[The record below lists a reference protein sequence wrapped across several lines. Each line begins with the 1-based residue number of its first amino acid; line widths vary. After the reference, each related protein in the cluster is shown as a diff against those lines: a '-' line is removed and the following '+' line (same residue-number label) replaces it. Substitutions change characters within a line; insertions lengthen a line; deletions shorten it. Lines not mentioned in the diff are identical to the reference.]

1 MGAQR
6 GQQLGS
12 SMGTALPSHP
22 WASPCRFRVGLILPK
37 GPFPTAPGAEFS
49 LSGYSR
55 GGCSVGRGPTGFTK
69 GCWWAPALLAL
80 RVSVGS
86 PGWASVP
93 LLRSLLEEGMVLVG
107 HPCNPTS
114 TDGGFPVPRWWSVA
128 LCRQPHRAF
137 STRWSCVMPSTAT
150 PDLWE
155 SGGPSC
161 PGGLRVLG
169 ATPSPP
175 WSPVPPLV
183 APCWFV
189 AHLTAPLVE
198 QAAGP
203 ELSHR
208 GPQVPH
214 QVTPVVVT
222 SACPLPQ
229 PAGRILHGCR
239 EGMGGV
245 QRHPVKLQPLLQG
258 GLWAEPAG
266 LVRTQPASQ
275 RCHPKINPGTW
286 TRSSPG

>member
-22 WASPCRFRVGLILPK
+22 WASPCRFWVGLILPE

-49 LSGYSR
+49 LSGCSR
-55 GGCSVGRGPTGFTK
+55 GGCRVGRGPTGFTK

-86 PGWASVP
+86 PGWASGP

-107 HPCNPTS
+107 HPCNPIS
-114 TDGGFPVPRWWSVA
+114 TEGGFPVPWWWSVA
-128 LCRQPHRAF
+128 PCRQPQRAF

-169 ATPSPP
+169 ATPGGTVLVCGTSHSAADGAGSRSRAFP
-175 WSPVPPLV
+175 W
-183 APCWFV
+183 
-189 AHLTAPLVE
+189 
-198 QAAGP
+198 
-203 ELSHR
+203 

-239 EGMGGV
+239 EGTGGGAEA
-245 QRHPVKLQPLLQG
+245 PG
-258 GLWAEPAG
+258 EAAASAAGWALG
-266 LVRTQPASQ
+266 
-275 RCHPKINPGTW
+275 
-286 TRSSPG
+286 

>member
-22 WASPCRFRVGLILPK
+22 WASPCRFWVGLILPE

-49 LSGYSR
+49 LSGCSR
-55 GGCSVGRGPTGFTK
+55 GGCRVGRGPTGFTK

-86 PGWASVP
+86 PGWASGP

-107 HPCNPTS
+107 HPCNPIS

-128 LCRQPHRAF
+128 PCRQPHRAF

-150 PDLWE
+150 SDLWE

-175 WSPVPPLV
+175 WSPVPPPA

-189 AHLTAPLVE
+189 AHLTAPLME
-198 QAAGP
+198 QAAGR
-203 ELSHR
+203 ELSPGVPRSHTRSPPWLSPLRVPCHSLQVASCMGVGRAR
-208 GPQVPH
+208 GG
-214 QVTPVVVT
+214 
-222 SACPLPQ
+222 A
-229 PAGRILHGCR
+229 
-239 EGMGGV
+239 

-275 RCHPKINPGTW
+275 RCHPKINLGT
-286 TRSSPG
+286 